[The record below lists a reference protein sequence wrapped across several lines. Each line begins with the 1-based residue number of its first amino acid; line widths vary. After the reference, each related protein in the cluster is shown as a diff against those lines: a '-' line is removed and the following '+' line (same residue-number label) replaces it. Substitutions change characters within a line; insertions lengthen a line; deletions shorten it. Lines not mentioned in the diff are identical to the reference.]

1 MLLGMEGAAW
11 LLLALDAILGHGPD
25 SDLIDASLLP
35 VRFYTHCEKFT
46 STLEL
51 CLANT
56 THYLVQENRLS
67 IDMNLSYGEFHQYSS
82 Y

>member
-46 STLEL
+46 ST
-51 CLANT
+51 
-56 THYLVQENRLS
+56 
-67 IDMNLSYGEFHQYSS
+67 
-82 Y
+82 